1 MIAFPRLAQQ
11 VHFNQAV
18 AELYI
23 DKYALN
29 SGIWE
34 TLASF
39 IETAIDMLSLK
50 LSCIEGNIQ

>member
-1 MIAFPRLAQQ
+1 MRAFPRLAKQA
-11 VHFNQAV
+11 HFNQAV

-29 SGIWE
+29 SGIRE

-39 IETAIDMLSLK
+39 IETAIDTLSLK
-50 LSCIEGNIQ
+50 LSCIKGNIQ